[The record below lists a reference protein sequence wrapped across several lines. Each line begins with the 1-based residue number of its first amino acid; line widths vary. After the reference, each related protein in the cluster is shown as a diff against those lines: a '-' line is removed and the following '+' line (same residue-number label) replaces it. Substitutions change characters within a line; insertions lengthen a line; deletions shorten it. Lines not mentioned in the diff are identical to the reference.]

1 MFRAPIRPPRRCG
14 ACYSASRTFSLFL
27 SITVVRIKLVRRTEA
42 IYRARGGWSWV
53 LATDLVIRAI
63 DHWTPTGC
71 VARFPIF
78 TRQHIGHQMSQ
89 PFASGLPSLLCRP

>member
-1 MFRAPIRPPRRCG
+1 MLPLARPVAVVHVIP
-14 ACYSASRTFSLFL
+14 ACRTFSLFL
-27 SITVVRIKLVRRTEA
+27 SITVVRIKLVRRTKA
-42 IYRARGGWSWV
+42 IYRAREGSVCV
-53 LATDLVIRAI
+53 LAI
-63 DHWTPTGC
+63 DFTGC